1 MGEPISPELVSV
13 DPELAATAR
22 AALPEEPWQMFI
34 PAPAPEP
41 APAPLPVATEPLVA
55 PRRSLRGAGIALAF
69 VAAAVA
75 GIVVGSTDVF
85 KRANDRPSF
94 AAEPPTAA
102 PSVAA
107 TTGVT
112 TTVAPPSVTATSK
125 IAPTTPP
132 PAPAPAPTTPT
143 RRPAPTTKSTA
154 EGTFVPS
161 RIFAWAPVAG
171 TDHYRVR
178 FYRGGDVVLQGSPKQ
193 ARFVLPPGFE
203 FTPGTYRWTVEP
215 RRGDAYGAPLVD
227 SRFKVSG

>member
-34 PAPAPEP
+34 PAPAPASE
-41 APAPLPVATEPLVA
+41 PAPLPVATEPLVA
-55 PRRSLRGAGIALAF
+55 PRRSLRGTGIALAF

-94 AAEPPTAA
+94 AAEPPAAA

-112 TTVAPPSVTATSK
+112 TTVAPPTVTAT
-125 IAPTTPP
+125 PT
-132 PAPAPAPTTPT
+132 PAPAPTTPT
-143 RRPAPTTKSTA
+143 RRPAPTTTTKSTA
-154 EGTFVPS
+154 KGTFVPS

-171 TDHYRVR
+171 ADHYRVR
-178 FYRGGDVVLQGSPKQ
+178 FYRDGDVVLEARPKQ

-203 FTPGTYRWTVEP
+203 FSPGPYRWTVEP
-215 RRGDAYGAPLVD
+215 RQGEAYGAPLVD

>member
-1 MGEPISPELVSV
+1 LGEPISPELVSV

-34 PAPAPEP
+34 PAPAPAAE
-41 APAPLPVATEPLVA
+41 PAPLPVATEPLVV
-55 PRRSLRGAGIALAF
+55 PRRSLRGTGIALAF
-69 VAAAVA
+69 VVAAVA

-112 TTVAPPSVTATSK
+112 TTVAPPTVTAT
-125 IAPTTPP
+125 PTPT
-132 PAPAPAPTTPT
+132 PAPTTPT
-143 RRPAPTTKSTA
+143 RRPAPTTTKSTA

-171 TDHYRVR
+171 ADHYRVR
-178 FYRGGDVVLQGSPKQ
+178 FYRDGDVVLEGRPKR
-193 ARFVLPPGFE
+193 ARFVLPPRFE
-203 FTPGTYRWTVEP
+203 FSSGTYRWTVEP
-215 RRGDAYGAPLVD
+215 RQGDAYGAPLVD
-227 SRFKVSG
+227 SRFKVSR

>member
-1 MGEPISPELVSV
+1 LGEPISPELVSV

-34 PAPAPEP
+34 PAPAPAAE
-41 APAPLPVATEPLVA
+41 PAPLPVATEPLVA
-55 PRRSLRGAGIALAF
+55 PRRSLRGTGIALAF

-94 AAEPPTAA
+94 AAEPPTVA

-112 TTVAPPSVTATSK
+112 TTVAPPTVTAT
-125 IAPTTPP
+125 PT
-132 PAPAPAPTTPT
+132 PAPTTPT
-143 RRPAPTTKSTA
+143 RRPAPTTTKSTA
-154 EGTFVPS
+154 KGTFVPS
-161 RIFAWAPVAG
+161 RIFAWAPVVGA
-171 TDHYRVR
+171 DHYRVR
-178 FYRGGDVVLQGSPKQ
+178 FYRDGDVVLEGRPKQ
-193 ARFVLPPGFE
+193 ARFVLPPRFR
-203 FTPGTYRWTVEP
+203 FSPGTYRWTVEP
-215 RRGDAYGAPLVD
+215 RQGEAYGAPLVD

>member
-22 AALPEEPWQMFI
+22 AALPKEPWQMFI

-41 APAPLPVATEPLVA
+41 APPPVATEPPLVA

-69 VAAAVA
+69 VVAAVA
-75 GIVVGSTDVF
+75 GVVVGSTDVF

-107 TTGVT
+107 TTGVR
-112 TTVAPPSVTATSK
+112 TTVAPPSVTATPTP
-125 IAPTTPP
+125 APT
-132 PAPAPAPTTPT
+132 APTRAPTPTTPT
-143 RRPAPTTKSTA
+143 RRPTPTTKSAA

-161 RIFAWAPVAG
+161 RTFAWEPVPGA
-171 TDHYRVR
+171 DHYRVR
-178 FYRGGDVVLQGSPKQ
+178 FYRGGDVVLEGSSKQ
-193 ARFVLPPGFE
+193 ARFVLPPRFE
-203 FTPGTYRWTVEP
+203 FNPGTYRWTVEP
-215 RRGDAYGAPLVD
+215 RQGDAYGAPLVD

>member
-1 MGEPISPELVSV
+1 LGEPISPELVSV

-34 PAPAPEP
+34 PAPEP
-41 APAPLPVATEPLVA
+41 AAEPAPLPVATEPLVA
-55 PRRSLRGAGIALAF
+55 PRRSLRGTGIALAF
-69 VAAAVA
+69 VAAAMA

-112 TTVAPPSVTATSK
+112 TTVAPPTVTAT
-125 IAPTTPP
+125 PTPT
-132 PAPAPAPTTPT
+132 PAPAPTTPT
-143 RRPAPTTKSTA
+143 RRPAPTTTKSTA
-154 EGTFVPS
+154 KGTFVPS

-171 TDHYRVR
+171 ADHYRVR
-178 FYRGGDVVLQGSPKQ
+178 FYRDGDVVLEGRPKQ
-193 ARFVLPPGFE
+193 ARFVLPPRFR
-203 FTPGTYRWTVEP
+203 FSPGTYRWTVEP
-215 RRGDAYGAPLVD
+215 RQGEAYGAPLVD